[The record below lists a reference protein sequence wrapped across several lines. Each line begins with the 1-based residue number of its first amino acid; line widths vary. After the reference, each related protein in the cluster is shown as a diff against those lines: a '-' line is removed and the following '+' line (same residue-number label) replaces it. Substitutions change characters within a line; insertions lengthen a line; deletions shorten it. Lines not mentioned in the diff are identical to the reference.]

1 MREQRPNNFPSNRPD
16 GRPRQERAGRDLSRY
31 DAVHRALLAGLLGNV
46 ANKTD
51 IYEYTGARGTK
62 LHVHPGSSQFE
73 RKPQWIMAAEL
84 VETTKLYARTVAKIQ
99 PEWVEHLADHLVKRA
114 YTDPHWNPQ
123 TAHVVAYEKVTLY
136 GLTIIPQ
143 RTVHYGPI
151 DPKASRDIFIHALV
165 EGEFQTD
172 APFLRHNQ
180 KLIDDI
186 QTLEAKSRQRDVLVS
201 HEVRF
206 DFYNARIPA
215 NVYNGPLFEK
225 WRRSVERNSP
235 RILFMS
241 RRDLMMHSASDVTQ
255 ELFPDHLFIDKL
267 RVPLEY
273 HFEPGHVADGVTATI
288 PLPALNQVPAVRFEW
303 VVPGLLREKLTAL
316 IKSLPKQLRVN
327 FVPAPDFAEKA
338 YQFFVDAGRKQ
349 GWQSLGPINDALATF
364 LSKQQGITVPPGAF
378 DPTSLLDHL
387 HTNFKIVDEAGKQIA
402 MGRDLN
408 ELRRRLGIKV
418 KTTFEQIEHPKF
430 NREDVTEW
438 DFGDLPESVQ
448 VQRHGMTLTAYP
460 ALAVCDPDPNQPPQR
475 KAAQKVSGLCLR
487 LFDSR
492 DAAAA
497 SHAAGLRRL
506 FIAELRD
513 EIRYFSSN
521 IPGIHQMCMHY
532 ATLGPCQDLK
542 DDIVGETINRTF
554 LEPDTNV
561 RTQMEFELRKQ
572 AGRRHKL
579 LEVGREVA
587 TLAGQILEVYH
598 QVALQLNK
606 PSIPAFA
613 AAIQDVRQQ
622 LAHLMPK
629 GFLTTTPDAWL
640 VHYPRFLKA
649 VLARVQKLST
659 AGHTRDAT
667 YMAELTPFWTG
678 YVERVKHNRA
688 NNVQDPAME
697 HFRWMLEEFRVSL
710 FAQELKTSMP
720 ISAKRLEK
728 QWELVRK

>member
-1 MREQRPNNFPSNRPD
+1 MREHRPNNSPPPPQRPD
-16 GRPRQERAGRDLSRY
+16 GHHHPQSRGRDLARY
-31 DAVHRALLAGLLGNV
+31 DAIHRALLAGLLGNV
-46 ANKTD
+46 ANKTEA
-51 IYEYTGARGTK
+51 YEYTGARGTK
-62 LHVHPGSSQFE
+62 MHIFPGSSQFE

-99 PEWVEHLADHLVKRA
+99 PEWIEHLADHLVKRT
-114 YTDPHWNPQ
+114 YTDPHWNPP

-172 APFLRHNQ
+172 APFLRNNQ

-201 HEVRF
+201 HEARF
-206 DFYNARIPA
+206 DFYNAKIPA
-215 NVYNGPLFEK
+215 GIYNGPLFEK
-225 WRRSVERNSP
+225 WRKSVERQSP

-241 RRDLMMHSASDVTQ
+241 RRDLMAHSASDVTQ
-255 ELFPDHLFIDKL
+255 ELFPDHLLIDGL

-288 PLPALNQVPAVRFEW
+288 PLPALNQVPAQRFDW
-303 VVPGLLREKLTAL
+303 VVPGLLREKITAL

-327 FVPAPDFAEKA
+327 FVPAPDFAERA
-338 YQFFVDAGRKQ
+338 YQFFAAAKEPGA
-349 GWQSLGPINDALATF
+349 SPLGSITDALALF
-364 LSKQQGITVPPGAF
+364 LSKQQGTTVPASAF
-378 DPTSLLDHL
+378 DPASLLDHL
-387 HTNFKIVDEAGKQIA
+387 HMNFKIVDEAGKQLA

-430 NREDVTEW
+430 NRDDVSEW
-438 DFGDLPESVQ
+438 DFGDLPDSVQ

-460 ALAVCDPDPNQPPQR
+460 ALAVSDPPSNPKSEIRNPKSR
-475 KAAQKVSGLCLR
+475 ISLR

-492 DAAAA
+492 DAAVT

-506 FIAELRD
+506 FIAELHD
-513 EIRYFSSN
+513 EIRYFSNN
-521 IPGIHQMCMHY
+521 IPGIHPMCLHY

-542 DDIVGETINRTF
+542 DDIVGETINRAF

-572 AGRRHKL
+572 AGRRHRL

-587 TLAGQILEVYH
+587 TLASQILDAYH
-598 QVALQLNK
+598 QIALHLAK
-606 PSIPAFA
+606 PTIPAFA
-613 AAIQDVRQQ
+613 TAVHDVRQH

-640 VHYPRFLKA
+640 LQYPRFLKA
-649 VLARVQKLST
+649 ILLRLQKLTT
-659 AGHTRDAT
+659 AGHSRDAT
-667 YMAELTPFWTG
+667 YMAELTPFLTA
-678 YVERVKHNRA
+678 YVERLKHNRA
-688 NNVQDPAME
+688 HNIVDPALH

-710 FAQELKTSMP
+710 FAQELKTSIP